1 MAEGRGRDTTGR
13 WLDPESEGPPGSGQA
28 KRDSRSAN
36 SGPEPDEFSGRVTK
50 GSEDERAGAAV
61 EQVDFA
67 EAVSDEKADVQKVVK
82 DARVHEVLDEMDR
95 NLVGL
100 KAVKRRIRE
109 MAALL
114 VIDRL
119 RNEMGLTSER
129 PTLHMSFTGNPG
141 TGKTTVALRMAS
153 ILYRLGYIEKNQLV
167 TVTRDDLVGQY
178 VGHTAPKT
186 KEAIKKALGGVLFI
200 DEAYYLHRPDNERDY
215 GQEAIEVLLSVM
227 ESERHNLVVIMAG
240 YQEPMN
246 EFFLANPGMGSRVA
260 HHIHFPDYKPD
271 ELMEIAHMMVSD
283 QGFEFSEEAE
293 EAMRDYIERRVDQPR
308 FANGRSI
315 RNAVERARMRQAMR
329 LFEADRP
336 LERQELILIEAAD
349 IRQSSVFEDGKI
361 PEYDADAE
369 PEVEDADEPEES
381 SSEESEA
388 AEQQPAA

>member
-1 MAEGRGRDTTGR
+1 MAERRGRDTTGR

-28 KRDSRSAN
+28 KRDSRSADR
-36 SGPEPDEFSGRVTK
+36 GPERDDKFSGRVIK
-50 GSEDERAGAAV
+50 GSKDERAGAAV
-61 EQVDFA
+61 EHVDFA
-67 EAVSDEKADVQKVVK
+67 EAVSDDKADVQKIVK
-82 DARVHEVLDEMDR
+82 DAGVHEVLDEMDR

-129 PTLHMSFTGNPG
+129 PTRHTSFTGNPG

-167 TVTRDDLVGQY
+167 TATRDDLVGQY

-271 ELMEIAHMMVSD
+271 ELMEIAAMMVRS

-293 EAMRDYIERRVDQPR
+293 KAMLDYVERRVDQPR

-336 LERQELILIEAAD
+336 LDRQELITIEADD
-349 IRQSSVFEDGKI
+349 IRQSSVFEDDKI

-369 PEVEDADEPEES
+369 PEVDGGEHTED
-381 SSEESEA
+381 SEDESEA
-388 AEQQPAA
+388 TEQTAA

>member
-1 MAEGRGRDTTGR
+1 MAELRGRDTTGR
-13 WLDPESEGPPGSGQA
+13 WLDPESDGPAGSGQA
-28 KRDSRSAN
+28 KRDARSAG
-36 SGPEPDEFSGRVTK
+36 SGPELDDEFSGRVTK
-50 GSEDERAGAAV
+50 ASDEDGDAAV
-61 EQVDFA
+61 ERVDFA
-67 EAVSDEKADVQKVVK
+67 EAVSEDKADVQKVVK
-82 DARVHEVLDEMDR
+82 DSRVNEVLEEMDR

-100 KAVKRRIRE
+100 QAVKRRIRE

-114 VIDRL
+114 VIDKL

-129 PTLHMSFTGNPG
+129 PTLHMAFTGNPG
-141 TGKTTVALRMAS
+141 TGKTTVSLRIAS

-186 KEAIKKALGGVLFI
+186 KEVVKKALGGVLFI

-227 ESERHNLVVIMAG
+227 ESERQNLVVIMAG

-271 ELMEIAHMMVSD
+271 ELMEIAAMMVRS

-293 EAMRDYIERRVDQPR
+293 KAMLDYVERRVDQPR

-336 LERQELILIEAAD
+336 LERQELMTIEAED
-349 IRQSSVFEDGKI
+349 IRQSSVFEDDKI
-361 PEYDADAE
+361 PAYDTDAE
-369 PEVEDADEPEES
+369 PENDGREEPADSADEPEATEQT
-381 SSEESEA
+381 A
-388 AEQQPAA
+388 A